1 MRFPAGERYAR
12 KHNQVPQTGRPRILI
27 SWTEPRMEENH
38 NTELRKKMLEEQ
50 IAGRGIKDSRVL
62 AAMEKVPRHLFV
74 PESMRDRAYED
85 SPLPIGGE
93 QTISQPY
100 MVAWMTDLL
109 HIGKDDRVLEV
120 GTGSGYQAAILGK
133 LAAYVYSIEK
143 NPELAAGAEEM
154 LRSLGYKNISIKV
167 GDGTKG
173 WPEEAP
179 FDGIIVTAGAPSV
192 PQPLLDPLAEGG
204 RLIIPVGSKTMQVL
218 TVITREVGKF
228 QAKQEG
234 SGVFC

>member
-1 MRFPAGERYAR
+1 MV
-12 KHNQVPQTGRPRILI
+12 Q
-27 SWTEPRMEENH
+27 
-38 NTELRKKMLEEQ
+38 EQ
-50 IAGRGIKDSRVL
+50 IASRGIKDSRVL

-74 PESMRDRAYED
+74 PEEMQDRAYED

-109 HIGKDDRVLEV
+109 HLKESDRVLEV
-120 GTGSGYQAAILGK
+120 GTGSGYQAAILCE
-133 LAAYVYSIEK
+133 LAAHVYSIEK
-143 NPELAAGAEEM
+143 NPELAARAERM
-154 LRSLGYKNISIKV
+154 LRSQGYVNISIRV

-179 FDGIIVTAGAPSV
+179 FDAVMVTAGAPSV
-192 PQPLLDPLAEGG
+192 PQPLLDQLDEGG
-204 RLIIPVGSKTMQVL
+204 RLVIPVGSKTMQML
-218 TVITREVGKF
+218 TLITRKDGKL

-234 SGVFC
+234 SCVFVPLIGRFGWQKKRML